1 MNNEHYQEAII
12 EVNFND
18 IRLVLEEAKNLKS
31 DIIIIPQ
38 LLFQSDIESSI
49 LGVSANSIITFAN
62 LSNLNI
68 LKENSLWNPLWS
80 DDSLKFI
87 SLSSKEISPFLKI
100 IYDYAESLTRTQL
113 VINDP
118 KVKTPKNKILENLP
132 RSAYIRYRKYIINGE
147 VHSVAYRLEV
157 YDAHGDILQNL
168 LGNNT
173 SVASIINLIN
183 YDVNLFNIKRYR
195 NLWMT
200 GINVGTIDITNDVR
214 FNTIMNSKTTDGA
227 QIWIPD
233 EEIYGSIYRPYILYL
248 NKAFLNIS
256 KGDSVRL
263 SIVDFV
269 PEVPINYFLASF
281 EITKP
286 KKKCKLYVSF
296 MAVKLNK

>member
-1 MNNEHYQEAII
+1 MNNEHYQEAVI
-12 EVNFND
+12 EVNFNN

-49 LGVSANSIITFAN
+49 LGVSANSIVTFAT
-62 LSNLNI
+62 LSNLDI
-68 LKENSLWNPLWS
+68 LRDNCPLWN

-100 IYDYAESLTRTQL
+100 IYDYSESLTRTQL
-113 VINDP
+113 NISDP
-118 KVKTPKNKILENLP
+118 KIKTPKNKILENLP
-132 RSAYIRYRKYIINGE
+132 RSAYIRYRKYIVNGE
-147 VHSVAYRLEV
+147 IQSVAYRLEV
-157 YDAHGDILQNL
+157 YDNHGNILQNI

-173 SVASIINLIN
+173 SVASIINLLN

-200 GINVGTIDITNDVR
+200 GINVGTIDITNDIR

-269 PEVPINYFLASF
+269 PEVPINYFLTSF

>member
-1 MNNEHYQEAII
+1 MNNEQYQEAII

-18 IRLVLEEAKNLKS
+18 IRLVLEESKNLKS
-31 DIIIIPQ
+31 DILIIPQ
-38 LLFQSDIESSI
+38 LLFQYDIASSI
-49 LGVSANSIITFAN
+49 LGVSANSIVTF
-62 LSNLNI
+62 SNLTN
-68 LKENSLWNPLWS
+68 LKESNLWNRPLWNE
-80 DDSLKFI
+80 DSLKFI

-100 IYDYAESLTRTQL
+100 IYDYAESLTRSQL
-113 VINDP
+113 NISDP
-118 KVKTPKNKILENLP
+118 KVKTPKNKIMENLP

-147 VHSVAYRLEV
+147 VQSVAYRLEV
-157 YDAHGDILQNL
+157 YDIHGDILQNL

-173 SVASIINLIN
+173 SVASVINLIN

-200 GINVGTIDITNDVR
+200 GINVGTIDITNDIR

-233 EEIYGSIYRPYILYL
+233 EEIYGPIYRPYILYL

-256 KGDSVRL
+256 KGDSVKL

-269 PEVPINYFLASF
+269 PEVPINYFIVSF

-286 KKKCKLYVSF
+286 KKKCKLCVSF

>member
-1 MNNEHYQEAII
+1 MNNEHYQESVI
-12 EVNFND
+12 EVNFNN

-49 LGVSANSIITFAN
+49 LGVSAHSIVTFAT
-62 LSNLNI
+62 LSNLDIFRDNCP
-68 LKENSLWNPLWS
+68 LWN

-100 IYDYAESLTRTQL
+100 IYDYTESLTRTQL
-113 VINDP
+113 NINDP

-132 RSAYIRYRKYIINGE
+132 RSAYIRYRKYIVNGE
-147 VHSVAYRLEV
+147 VQSVAYRLEV
-157 YDAHGDILQNL
+157 YDINGNILQNL

-200 GINVGTIDITNDVR
+200 GINVGSIDITNDLR

>member
-1 MNNEHYQEAII
+1 MNNEHYQEAVI
-12 EVNFND
+12 EVNFNN

-31 DIIIIPQ
+31 DILIIPQ

-49 LGVSANSIITFAN
+49 LGVSANSIVTFAT
-62 LSNLNI
+62 LSNLDI
-68 LKENSLWNPLWS
+68 LRDNCPLWN

-100 IYDYAESLTRTQL
+100 IYDYSESLTRTQL
-113 VINDP
+113 NISDP
-118 KVKTPKNKILENLP
+118 KIKTPKNKILENLP
-132 RSAYIRYRKYIINGE
+132 RSAYIRYRKYIVNGE
-147 VHSVAYRLEV
+147 IQSVAYRLEV
-157 YDAHGDILQNL
+157 YDNHGNILQNI

-173 SVASIINLIN
+173 SVASIINLLN

-200 GINVGTIDITNDVR
+200 GINVGTIDITNDIR

>member
-1 MNNEHYQEAII
+1 MNNEHYQEAVI
-12 EVNFND
+12 EVNFNN

-31 DIIIIPQ
+31 DILIIPQ
-38 LLFQSDIESSI
+38 LLFQSDIQSSI
-49 LGVSANSIITFAN
+49 LGVSANSIVTFAT
-62 LSNLNI
+62 LSNLDI
-68 LKENSLWNPLWS
+68 LRDNCPLWN

-100 IYDYAESLTRTQL
+100 IYDYSESLTRTQL
-113 VINDP
+113 NISDP
-118 KVKTPKNKILENLP
+118 KIKTPKNKILENLP
-132 RSAYIRYRKYIINGE
+132 RSAYIRYRKYIVNGE
-147 VHSVAYRLEV
+147 IQSVAYRLEV
-157 YDAHGDILQNL
+157 YDNHGNILQNI

-173 SVASIINLIN
+173 SVASIINLLN

-200 GINVGTIDITNDVR
+200 GINVGTIDITNDIR

-286 KKKCKLYVSF
+286 KMKCKLYVSF

>member
-1 MNNEHYQEAII
+1 MNNEHYQEAAI

-31 DIIIIPQ
+31 DILIIPQ
-38 LLFQSDIESSI
+38 LLFQCDINSSI
-49 LGVSANSIITFAN
+49 LGVSANSIVTFAN
-62 LSNLNI
+62 LSNLDMFKDNHP
-68 LKENSLWNPLWS
+68 LWN
-80 DDSLKFI
+80 DDSLRFI

-100 IYDYAESLTRTQL
+100 IYDYTENLTRTQL
-113 VINDP
+113 GINDP

-132 RSAYIRYRKYIINGE
+132 RNAYIRYRKYIVNGKIQ
-147 VHSVAYRLEV
+147 SVAYRLEV
-157 YDAHGDILQNL
+157 YDTHGDILQKF

-183 YDVNLFNIKRYR
+183 YDVNLFNIERYR
-195 NLWMT
+195 NLWMS
-200 GINVGTIDITNDVR
+200 GINVGTIDITNDAR

-256 KGDSVRL
+256 KGDSVKI

-269 PEVPINYFLASF
+269 PEVPINYFLVSF
-281 EITKP
+281 EITKL

>member
-1 MNNEHYQEAII
+1 MNNEHYQESVI
-12 EVNFND
+12 EVNFNN

-49 LGVSANSIITFAN
+49 LGVSANSIVTFAT
-62 LSNLNI
+62 LSNLDI
-68 LKENSLWNPLWS
+68 LRDNCPLWN

-100 IYDYAESLTRTQL
+100 IYDYSESLTRIQL
-113 VINDP
+113 NISDT

-132 RSAYIRYRKYIINGE
+132 RSAYIRYRKYIVNGE
-147 VHSVAYRLEV
+147 VQSVAYRLEV
-157 YDAHGDILQNL
+157 YDINGDILQNL

-173 SVASIINLIN
+173 LVASIINLIN

-200 GINVGTIDITNDVR
+200 GINVGTIDITNDIR

-233 EEIYGSIYRPYILYL
+233 EEIYGSIYRQYILYL

>member
-12 EVNFND
+12 KVNFND

-31 DIIIIPQ
+31 DILIIPQ
-38 LLFQSDIESSI
+38 LLFQYDISSSI
-49 LGVSANSIITFAN
+49 LGVSANSIVTFSN
-62 LSNLNI
+62 LSNLDI
-68 LKENSLWNPLWS
+68 FKENRPLWN

-100 IYDYAESLTRTQL
+100 IYDYTESLTRAQL
-113 VINDP
+113 NIGDP
-118 KVKTPKNKILENLP
+118 KIKIPKNKILENLP

-147 VHSVAYRLEV
+147 IQSIAYRLEV
-157 YDAHGDILQNL
+157 YDIHGDILQNL

-173 SVASIINLIN
+173 SVASIINLLN
-183 YDVNLFNIKRYR
+183 YDVNLFNIERYR
-195 NLWMT
+195 NLWVS

-227 QIWIPD
+227 QIWIPN
-233 EEIYGSIYRPYILYL
+233 EEIYGSVYKPYILYL

-256 KGDSVRL
+256 KGDSVKL

>member
-1 MNNEHYQEAII
+1 MNNEHYQEAVI
-12 EVNFND
+12 EVNFNN

-49 LGVSANSIITFAN
+49 LGVSANSIVTFAT
-62 LSNLNI
+62 LSNLDI
-68 LKENSLWNPLWS
+68 LRDNCPLWN

-100 IYDYAESLTRTQL
+100 IYDYSESLTRTQL
-113 VINDP
+113 NISDP
-118 KVKTPKNKILENLP
+118 KIKTPKNKILENLP
-132 RSAYIRYRKYIINGE
+132 RSAYIRYRKYIVNGE
-147 VHSVAYRLEV
+147 IQSVAYRLEV
-157 YDAHGDILQNL
+157 YDNHGNILQNI

-173 SVASIINLIN
+173 SVASIINLLN

-200 GINVGTIDITNDVR
+200 GINVGTIDITNDIR

>member
-1 MNNEHYQEAII
+1 MNNEHYQEAVI
-12 EVNFND
+12 EVNFNN

-49 LGVSANSIITFAN
+49 LGVSANSIVTFAT
-62 LSNLNI
+62 LSNLDI
-68 LKENSLWNPLWS
+68 LRDNCPLWN

-100 IYDYAESLTRTQL
+100 IYDYSESLTRTQL
-113 VINDP
+113 NISDP

-132 RSAYIRYRKYIINGE
+132 RSAYIRYRKYIVNGE
-147 VHSVAYRLEV
+147 VQSVAYRLEV
-157 YDAHGDILQNL
+157 YDIHGDILQNL

-173 SVASIINLIN
+173 LVASIINLIN

-195 NLWMT
+195 NLWIT
-200 GINVGTIDITNDVR
+200 GINVGTIDITNDIR

-269 PEVPINYFLASF
+269 PEVPINYFLSSF

>member
-1 MNNEHYQEAII
+1 MNNEHYQEAVI
-12 EVNFND
+12 EVNFNN

-31 DIIIIPQ
+31 DILIIPQ

-49 LGVSANSIITFAN
+49 LGVSANSIVTFAT
-62 LSNLNI
+62 LSNLDI
-68 LKENSLWNPLWS
+68 LRDNCPLWN

-100 IYDYAESLTRTQL
+100 IYDYSESLTRTQL
-113 VINDP
+113 NISNP
-118 KVKTPKNKILENLP
+118 KIKTPKNKILENLP
-132 RSAYIRYRKYIINGE
+132 RSAYIRYRKYIVNGE
-147 VHSVAYRLEV
+147 IQSVAYRLEV
-157 YDAHGDILQNL
+157 YDNHGNILQNI

-173 SVASIINLIN
+173 SVASIINLLN

-200 GINVGTIDITNDVR
+200 GINVGTIDITNDIR

>member
-1 MNNEHYQEAII
+1 MNNEHYQEAVI
-12 EVNFND
+12 EVNFNN

-49 LGVSANSIITFAN
+49 LGVSANSIVTFAT
-62 LSNLNI
+62 LSNLDIFRDNCP
-68 LKENSLWNPLWS
+68 LWN

-100 IYDYAESLTRTQL
+100 IYDYSESLTRTQL
-113 VINDP
+113 NISDP
-118 KVKTPKNKILENLP
+118 KIKTPKNKILENLP
-132 RSAYIRYRKYIINGE
+132 RSAYIRYRKYIVNGE
-147 VHSVAYRLEV
+147 VQSVAYRLEV
-157 YDAHGDILQNL
+157 YDINGNILQNL

>member
-1 MNNEHYQEAII
+1 MNNEHYQEAVI
-12 EVNFND
+12 EVNYNN

-31 DIIIIPQ
+31 DILIIPQ

-49 LGVSANSIITFAN
+49 LGVSANSIVTFAT
-62 LSNLNI
+62 LSNLDI
-68 LKENSLWNPLWS
+68 LRDNCPLWN

-100 IYDYAESLTRTQL
+100 IYDYSESLTRTQL
-113 VINDP
+113 NISDP
-118 KVKTPKNKILENLP
+118 KIKTPKNKILENLP
-132 RSAYIRYRKYIINGE
+132 RSAYIRYRKYIVNGE
-147 VHSVAYRLEV
+147 IQSVAYRLEV
-157 YDAHGDILQNL
+157 YDNHGNILQNI

-173 SVASIINLIN
+173 SVASIINLLN

-200 GINVGTIDITNDVR
+200 GINVGTIDITNDIR

>member
-12 EVNFND
+12 EVNFNN

-49 LGVSANSIITFAN
+49 LGVSANSIVTFSN
-62 LSNLNI
+62 LSNLDIFRDNCP
-68 LKENSLWNPLWS
+68 LWN

-113 VINDP
+113 NISDP

-132 RSAYIRYRKYIINGE
+132 RSAYIRYRKYIVNGE
-147 VHSVAYRLEV
+147 VQSVAYRLEV
-157 YDAHGDILQNL
+157 YDIHGNILQNL

-173 SVASIINLIN
+173 LVASIINLIN

-200 GINVGTIDITNDVR
+200 GINIGTIDITNDIR

-233 EEIYGSIYRPYILYL
+233 EEIYSSIYRPYILYL

>member
-1 MNNEHYQEAII
+1 MNNEHYQEAVI
-12 EVNFND
+12 EVNI

-49 LGVSANSIITFAN
+49 LGVSANSIVTFAN
-62 LSNLNI
+62 LSNLDIFRDNCP
-68 LKENSLWNPLWS
+68 LWN

-100 IYDYAESLTRTQL
+100 IYDYSESLTRTQL
-113 VINDP
+113 NISDP

-132 RSAYIRYRKYIINGE
+132 RSAYIRYRKYIVNGE
-147 VHSVAYRLEV
+147 IQSVAYRLEV
-157 YDAHGDILQNL
+157 YDIHGNILQNL

-200 GINVGTIDITNDVR
+200 GINVGTIDITNDIR

>member
-1 MNNEHYQEAII
+1 MNNEHYQEAVI
-12 EVNFND
+12 EVNFNN
-18 IRLVLEEAKNLKS
+18 IRSVLEEAKNLKS

-49 LGVSANSIITFAN
+49 LGVSANSIVTFAN
-62 LSNLNI
+62 LSNLDIFRN
-68 LKENSLWNPLWS
+68 NCPLWN

-113 VINDP
+113 NISDP

-132 RSAYIRYRKYIINGE
+132 RSAYIRYRKYIVNGE
-147 VHSVAYRLEV
+147 IQSVAYRLEV
-157 YDAHGDILQNL
+157 YDINGDILQNL

-173 SVASIINLIN
+173 LVASIINLIN

-200 GINVGTIDITNDVR
+200 GINVGTIDITNDIR

>member
-1 MNNEHYQEAII
+1 MNNEHYQEAVI
-12 EVNFND
+12 EVNFNN

-49 LGVSANSIITFAN
+49 LGVSANSIVTFAT
-62 LSNLNI
+62 LSNLDI
-68 LKENSLWNPLWS
+68 LRDNCPLWN

-100 IYDYAESLTRTQL
+100 VYDYSESLTRTQL
-113 VINDP
+113 NISDP
-118 KVKTPKNKILENLP
+118 KIKTPKNKILENLP
-132 RSAYIRYRKYIINGE
+132 RSAYIRYRKYIVNGE
-147 VHSVAYRLEV
+147 IQSVAYRLEV
-157 YDAHGDILQNL
+157 YDNHGNILQNI

-173 SVASIINLIN
+173 SVASIINLLN

-200 GINVGTIDITNDVR
+200 GINVGTIDITNDIR

-269 PEVPINYFLASF
+269 PEVPINYFLTSF

>member
-1 MNNEHYQEAII
+1 MNNEHYQEAVI
-12 EVNFND
+12 EVNFNN

-49 LGVSANSIITFAN
+49 LGVSANSIVTFAT
-62 LSNLNI
+62 LSNLDI
-68 LKENSLWNPLWS
+68 LRDNCPLWN

-87 SLSSKEISPFLKI
+87 SLFSKEISPFLKI

-113 VINDP
+113 SISDT
-118 KVKTPKNKILENLP
+118 KVKIPKNKILENLP
-132 RSAYIRYRKYIINGE
+132 RSAYIRYRKYIVNGE
-147 VHSVAYRLEV
+147 VQSVAYRLEV
-157 YDAHGDILQNL
+157 YDIHGVILQNL

-200 GINVGTIDITNDVR
+200 GINVGTIDITNDIR

>member
-1 MNNEHYQEAII
+1 MNNEHYQEAVI
-12 EVNFND
+12 EVNFNN

-31 DIIIIPQ
+31 DILIIPQ

-49 LGVSANSIITFAN
+49 LGVSANSIVTFAT
-62 LSNLNI
+62 LSNLDI
-68 LKENSLWNPLWS
+68 LRDNCPLWN
-80 DDSLKFI
+80 DNSLKFI

-100 IYDYAESLTRTQL
+100 IYDYSESLTRTQL
-113 VINDP
+113 NISDP

-132 RSAYIRYRKYIINGE
+132 RSAYIRYRKYIVNGE
-147 VHSVAYRLEV
+147 IQSVAYRLEV
-157 YDAHGDILQNL
+157 YDNNGDILQNL

-173 SVASIINLIN
+173 LVASIINLIN

-200 GINVGTIDITNDVR
+200 GINVGTIDITNDIR

>member
-1 MNNEHYQEAII
+1 MNNEHYQEAVI
-12 EVNFND
+12 EVNFNI

-31 DIIIIPQ
+31 DVIIIPQ

-49 LGVSANSIITFAN
+49 LGVSANSIVTFAT
-62 LSNLNI
+62 LSNLDIFRDNCP
-68 LKENSLWNPLWS
+68 LWN

-100 IYDYAESLTRTQL
+100 IYDYSESLARTQL
-113 VINDP
+113 NISDP

-132 RSAYIRYRKYIINGE
+132 RSAYIRYRKYIVNGE
-147 VHSVAYRLEV
+147 VQSVAYRLEV
-157 YDAHGDILQNL
+157 YDVDGNILQNL

-173 SVASIINLIN
+173 LVASIINLIN

-200 GINVGTIDITNDVR
+200 GINVGTIDITNDIR

>member
-1 MNNEHYQEAII
+1 MNNEHYQEAVI
-12 EVNFND
+12 EVNFNN

-31 DIIIIPQ
+31 DILIIPQ

-49 LGVSANSIITFAN
+49 LGVSANSIVTFAT
-62 LSNLNI
+62 LSNLDI
-68 LKENSLWNPLWS
+68 LRDNCPLWN

-100 IYDYAESLTRTQL
+100 IYDYSESLTRTQL
-113 VINDP
+113 NISDP
-118 KVKTPKNKILENLP
+118 KIKTPKNKILENLP
-132 RSAYIRYRKYIINGE
+132 RSAYIRYRKYIVNGE
-147 VHSVAYRLEV
+147 IQSVAYRLEV
-157 YDAHGDILQNL
+157 YDNHGNILQNI

-173 SVASIINLIN
+173 SVASIINLLN

-200 GINVGTIDITNDVR
+200 GINVGTIDITNDIR

-269 PEVPINYFLASF
+269 PEVPINYFLTSF

>member
-1 MNNEHYQEAII
+1 MNNEHYQEAVI
-12 EVNFND
+12 EVNFNN

-49 LGVSANSIITFAN
+49 LGVSANSIVTFAS
-62 LSNLNI
+62 LSNLDI
-68 LKENSLWNPLWS
+68 LRDNCPLWN

-113 VINDP
+113 NINDP
-118 KVKTPKNKILENLP
+118 KVKIPKNKILENLP
-132 RSAYIRYRKYIINGE
+132 RSAYIRYRKYIVNGE
-147 VHSVAYRLEV
+147 VQSVAYRLEV
-157 YDAHGDILQNL
+157 YDINGDILQNL

-173 SVASIINLIN
+173 LVASIINLIN

-200 GINVGTIDITNDVR
+200 GINVGTIDITNDIR

-233 EEIYGSIYRPYILYL
+233 EEIYGSIYKPYILYL

>member
-1 MNNEHYQEAII
+1 MNNEHYQESVI
-12 EVNFND
+12 EVNFNN

-49 LGVSANSIITFAN
+49 LGVSANSIVTFAN
-62 LSNLNI
+62 LSNLDIFRDNCP
-68 LKENSLWNPLWS
+68 LWN

-113 VINDP
+113 NISDP
-118 KVKTPKNKILENLP
+118 KIKTPKNKILENLP
-132 RSAYIRYRKYIINGE
+132 RSAYIRYRKYIVNGE
-147 VHSVAYRLEV
+147 VQSVAYRLEV
-157 YDAHGDILQNL
+157 YDINGNILQNL

-195 NLWMT
+195 NLWIT

>member
-1 MNNEHYQEAII
+1 MNNEHYQEAVI
-12 EVNFND
+12 EVNFNI

-49 LGVSANSIITFAN
+49 LGVSANSIVTFAN
-62 LSNLNI
+62 LSNLDIFRDNCP
-68 LKENSLWNPLWS
+68 LWN

-113 VINDP
+113 NINDP
-118 KVKTPKNKILENLP
+118 KVKIPKNKILENLP
-132 RSAYIRYRKYIINGE
+132 RSAYIRYRKYIVNGE
-147 VHSVAYRLEV
+147 VQSVAYRLEV
-157 YDAHGDILQNL
+157 YDINGDILQNL

-173 SVASIINLIN
+173 LVASIINLIN

-200 GINVGTIDITNDVR
+200 GINVGTIDITNDIR

-233 EEIYGSIYRPYILYL
+233 EEIYGSIYKPYILYL

>member
-1 MNNEHYQEAII
+1 MNNEHYQEAVI
-12 EVNFND
+12 EVNFNN

-49 LGVSANSIITFAN
+49 LGVSANSIVTFAS
-62 LSNLNI
+62 LSNLDI
-68 LKENSLWNPLWS
+68 LRDNCPLWN

-113 VINDP
+113 NINDP

-132 RSAYIRYRKYIINGE
+132 RSAYIRYRKYIVNGE
-147 VHSVAYRLEV
+147 VQSVAYRLEV
-157 YDAHGDILQNL
+157 YDINGDILQNL

-173 SVASIINLIN
+173 LVASIINLIN

-200 GINVGTIDITNDVR
+200 GINVGTIDITNDTR

-233 EEIYGSIYRPYILYL
+233 EEIYGSIYKPYILYL

>member
-1 MNNEHYQEAII
+1 MNNEHYQEAVI
-12 EVNFND
+12 EVNFNI

-31 DIIIIPQ
+31 DVIIIPQ

-49 LGVSANSIITFAN
+49 LGVSANSIVTFAT
-62 LSNLNI
+62 LSNLDI
-68 LKENSLWNPLWS
+68 LRDNCPLWN

-100 IYDYAESLTRTQL
+100 IYDYSESLTRTQL
-113 VINDP
+113 NISDP

-132 RSAYIRYRKYIINGE
+132 RSAYIRYRKYIVNGE
-147 VHSVAYRLEV
+147 VQSVAYRLEV
-157 YDAHGDILQNL
+157 YDIHGDILQNL

-173 SVASIINLIN
+173 LVASIINLIN

-195 NLWMT
+195 NLWIT
-200 GINVGTIDITNDVR
+200 GINVGTIDITNDIR

-233 EEIYGSIYRPYILYL
+233 EEIYGSIYKPYILYL

-281 EITKP
+281 EITKT

>member
-1 MNNEHYQEAII
+1 MNNEHYQEAVI
-12 EVNFND
+12 EVNFNI

-31 DIIIIPQ
+31 DVIIIPQ

-49 LGVSANSIITFAN
+49 LGVSANSIVTFAN
-62 LSNLNI
+62 LSNLDIFRDNCP
-68 LKENSLWNPLWS
+68 LWN

-100 IYDYAESLTRTQL
+100 IYDYSESLTKTQL
-113 VINDP
+113 NIIGP

-132 RSAYIRYRKYIINGE
+132 RSAYIKYRKYIVNGE
-147 VHSVAYRLEV
+147 VQSVAYRLEV
-157 YDAHGDILQNL
+157 YDINGDILQNL

-173 SVASIINLIN
+173 LVASIINLIN

-256 KGDSVRL
+256 KGDKVYLTIYDRL
-263 SIVDFV
+263 PSM
-269 PEVPINYFLASF
+269 NYRYYMMNFK
-281 EITKP
+281 IDKP
-286 KKKCKLYVSF
+286 KKGIHLNTSF
-296 MAVKLNK
+296 IAFSLTD

>member
-1 MNNEHYQEAII
+1 MSNEHYQEAVI
-12 EVNFND
+12 EVNFNN

-49 LGVSANSIITFAN
+49 LGVSANSIVTFAN
-62 LSNLNI
+62 LSNLDIFRN
-68 LKENSLWNPLWS
+68 NCPLWN

-100 IYDYAESLTRTQL
+100 IYDYAESLIRTQL
-113 VINDP
+113 NISDP

-132 RSAYIRYRKYIINGE
+132 RSAYIRYRKYIVNGE
-147 VHSVAYRLEV
+147 VQSVAYRLEV
-157 YDAHGDILQNL
+157 YDIHGDILQNL

-173 SVASIINLIN
+173 LVASIINLIN

-195 NLWMT
+195 NLWIT
-200 GINVGTIDITNDVR
+200 GINVGTIDITNDIR

-233 EEIYGSIYRPYILYL
+233 EEIYGSIYKPYILYL

>member
-1 MNNEHYQEAII
+1 MNNEHYQEAVI
-12 EVNFND
+12 EVNFNN

-49 LGVSANSIITFAN
+49 LGVSANSIVTFAN
-62 LSNLNI
+62 LSNLDIFRDNCP
-68 LKENSLWNPLWS
+68 LWN
-80 DDSLKFI
+80 DNSLKFI

-113 VINDP
+113 NISDP
-118 KVKTPKNKILENLP
+118 KIKTPKNKILENLP
-132 RSAYIRYRKYIINGE
+132 RSAYIRYRKYIVNGE
-147 VHSVAYRLEV
+147 IQSVAYRLEV
-157 YDAHGDILQNL
+157 YDINGNILQNL

-200 GINVGTIDITNDVR
+200 GINVGTIDITNDIR

-281 EITKP
+281 DITKP

-296 MAVKLNK
+296 MAVKLNR

>member
-1 MNNEHYQEAII
+1 MNNEHYQEAVI
-12 EVNFND
+12 EVNFNN

-49 LGVSANSIITFAN
+49 LGVSANSIVTFST
-62 LSNLNI
+62 LSNLDIFRDNCP
-68 LKENSLWNPLWS
+68 LWN

-113 VINDP
+113 NISDP

-132 RSAYIRYRKYIINGE
+132 RSAYIRYRKYIVNGE
-147 VHSVAYRLEV
+147 IQSVAYRLEV
-157 YDAHGDILQNL
+157 YDIYGDILQNL

-200 GINVGTIDITNDVR
+200 GINVGTIDITNDIR

-263 SIVDFV
+263 SIIDFV

>member
-1 MNNEHYQEAII
+1 MNNEHYQEAVI
-12 EVNFND
+12 EVNFNN

-49 LGVSANSIITFAN
+49 LGVSANSIVTFAT
-62 LSNLNI
+62 LSNLDI
-68 LKENSLWNPLWS
+68 LRDNCPLWN

-100 IYDYAESLTRTQL
+100 IYDYSESLTRTQL
-113 VINDP
+113 NISNP
-118 KVKTPKNKILENLP
+118 KIKTPKNKILENLP
-132 RSAYIRYRKYIINGE
+132 RSAYIRYRKYIVNGE
-147 VHSVAYRLEV
+147 IQSVAYRLEV
-157 YDAHGDILQNL
+157 YDNHGNILQNI

-173 SVASIINLIN
+173 SVASIINLLN

-200 GINVGTIDITNDVR
+200 GINVGTIDITNDIR

-269 PEVPINYFLASF
+269 PEVPINYFLTSF

>member
-1 MNNEHYQEAII
+1 MNIEHYQEAVI
-12 EVNFND
+12 EVNFNN

-49 LGVSANSIITFAN
+49 LGVSANSIVTFAT
-62 LSNLNI
+62 LSNLDIFRDNCP
-68 LKENSLWNPLWS
+68 LWN

-100 IYDYAESLTRTQL
+100 IYDYSESLTRTQL
-113 VINDP
+113 NISDS
-118 KVKTPKNKILENLP
+118 KVKIPKNKILENFP
-132 RSAYIRYRKYIINGE
+132 RSAYIRYRKYIVNGE
-147 VHSVAYRLEV
+147 VQSVAYRLEV
-157 YDAHGDILQNL
+157 YDINGDILQNL

-173 SVASIINLIN
+173 LVASIINLIN

-195 NLWMT
+195 NLWIT
-200 GINVGTIDITNDVR
+200 GINVGTIDITNDIR

>member
-1 MNNEHYQEAII
+1 MNNEHYQEAVI
-12 EVNFND
+12 EVNFNN

-49 LGVSANSIITFAN
+49 LGVSANSIVTFAN
-62 LSNLNI
+62 LSNLDIFRDNCP
-68 LKENSLWNPLWS
+68 LWN

-100 IYDYAESLTRTQL
+100 IYDYAESITRTQL
-113 VINDP
+113 NISDT

-132 RSAYIRYRKYIINGE
+132 RSAYIRYRKYIVNGE
-147 VHSVAYRLEV
+147 IQSVAYRLEV
-157 YDAHGDILQNL
+157 YDINGNILQNL

-200 GINVGTIDITNDVR
+200 GINVGTIDITNDIR

-281 EITKP
+281 EITKL

>member
-1 MNNEHYQEAII
+1 MNNQHYQEAVIK
-12 EVNFND
+12 VNFNN

-49 LGVSANSIITFAN
+49 LGVSANSIVTFST
-62 LSNLNI
+62 LSNLDIFRDNCP
-68 LKENSLWNPLWS
+68 LWN

-113 VINDP
+113 NISDP

-132 RSAYIRYRKYIINGE
+132 RSAYIRYRKYIVNGE
-147 VHSVAYRLEV
+147 VQSVAYRLEV
-157 YDAHGDILQNL
+157 YDTNGNILQNL

-183 YDVNLFNIKRYR
+183 YDINLFNIKRYR
-195 NLWMT
+195 NLWIT
-200 GINVGTIDITNDVR
+200 GINVGTIDITNDVK

-233 EEIYGSIYRPYILYL
+233 EGIYGSIYRPYILYL

-269 PEVPINYFLASF
+269 PEVPINYFIASF

>member
-1 MNNEHYQEAII
+1 MNNEHYREAII

-31 DIIIIPQ
+31 DILIIPQ
-38 LLFQSDIESSI
+38 LIFQCDINSSI
-49 LGVSANSIITFAN
+49 LGVSANSIVTFAN
-62 LSNLNI
+62 LSNLDI
-68 LKENSLWNPLWS
+68 FKENRPLWN

-100 IYDYAESLTRTQL
+100 IYDYAESLARTQL
-113 VINDP
+113 NIGDP
-118 KVKTPKNKILENLP
+118 KVKTPKIKIMENLP
-132 RSAYIRYRKYIINGE
+132 RSAYIRYRKYIVNGE
-147 VHSVAYRLEV
+147 IQSVAYRLEV
-157 YDAHGDILQNL
+157 YDMHGDILQNL

-173 SVASIINLIN
+173 AVASIINLLN
-183 YDVNLFNIKRYR
+183 YDVNLFNIERYR
-195 NLWMT
+195 NLWVS
-200 GINVGTIDITNDVR
+200 GINVGTIDITNDAR
-214 FNTIMNSKTTDGA
+214 FNDIMNSKTTDGA

-233 EEIYGSIYRPYILYL
+233 EEIYGSVYRPYILYL

-269 PEVPINYFLASF
+269 PEVPINYFLVSF
-281 EITKP
+281 EIIKP
-286 KKKCKLYVSF
+286 KKKCILNVSF

>member
-1 MNNEHYQEAII
+1 MNNEHYQEAVI
-12 EVNFND
+12 EVNFNN

-49 LGVSANSIITFAN
+49 LGVSANSIVTFAT
-62 LSNLNI
+62 LSNLDIFRDNCP
-68 LKENSLWNPLWS
+68 LWN

-100 IYDYAESLTRTQL
+100 IYDYTESLTRTQL
-113 VINDP
+113 NINDP

-132 RSAYIRYRKYIINGE
+132 RSAYIRYRKYIVNGE
-147 VHSVAYRLEV
+147 VQSVAYRLEV
-157 YDAHGDILQNL
+157 YDINGNILQNL

-183 YDVNLFNIKRYR
+183 YDINLFNIKRYR

-200 GINVGTIDITNDVR
+200 GINVGTIDITNDLR

-227 QIWIPD
+227 QIWIPY

-281 EITKP
+281 EIIKP

>member
-1 MNNEHYQEAII
+1 MNNEHYQEAVI
-12 EVNFND
+12 EVNFKN

-49 LGVSANSIITFAN
+49 LGVSANSIVTFAT
-62 LSNLNI
+62 LSNLDIFRDNCP
-68 LKENSLWNPLWS
+68 LWN

-87 SLSSKEISPFLKI
+87 SLSSKEIIPFLKI
-100 IYDYAESLTRTQL
+100 IYDYSESLTRTQL
-113 VINDP
+113 NISDT

-132 RSAYIRYRKYIINGE
+132 RSAYIRYRKYIVNGE
-147 VHSVAYRLEV
+147 IQSVAYRLEV
-157 YDAHGDILQNL
+157 YDINGNILQNL

-195 NLWMT
+195 NLWIS
-200 GINVGTIDITNDVR
+200 GINVGTIDITNDLR

-281 EITKP
+281 EIIKP

>member
-1 MNNEHYQEAII
+1 MNNEHYQEAVI
-12 EVNFND
+12 EVNFKN

-49 LGVSANSIITFAN
+49 LGVSANSIVTFAT
-62 LSNLNI
+62 LSNLDIFRDNCP
-68 LKENSLWNPLWS
+68 LWN

-100 IYDYAESLTRTQL
+100 IYDYSESLTRTQL
-113 VINDP
+113 NISDT
-118 KVKTPKNKILENLP
+118 KIKTPKNKILENLP
-132 RSAYIRYRKYIINGE
+132 RSAYIRYRKYIVNGE
-147 VHSVAYRLEV
+147 IQSVAYRLEV
-157 YDAHGDILQNL
+157 YDINGNILQNL

-195 NLWMT
+195 NLWIS
-200 GINVGTIDITNDVR
+200 GINVGTIDITNDLR

-281 EITKP
+281 EIIKP

>member
-1 MNNEHYQEAII
+1 MNNEHYQEAVI
-12 EVNFND
+12 EVNFNN
-18 IRLVLEEAKNLKS
+18 IRLVLEEANNLKS

-49 LGVSANSIITFAN
+49 LGVSANSIVTFAT
-62 LSNLNI
+62 LSNLDI
-68 LKENSLWNPLWS
+68 LRDNCPLWN

-100 IYDYAESLTRTQL
+100 IYDYSESLTRTQL
-113 VINDP
+113 NISDP
-118 KVKTPKNKILENLP
+118 KIKTPKNKILENLP
-132 RSAYIRYRKYIINGE
+132 RSAYIRYRKYIVNGE
-147 VHSVAYRLEV
+147 IQSVAYRLEV
-157 YDAHGDILQNL
+157 YDNHGNILQNI

-173 SVASIINLIN
+173 SVASIINLLN

-200 GINVGTIDITNDVR
+200 GINVGTIDITNDIR